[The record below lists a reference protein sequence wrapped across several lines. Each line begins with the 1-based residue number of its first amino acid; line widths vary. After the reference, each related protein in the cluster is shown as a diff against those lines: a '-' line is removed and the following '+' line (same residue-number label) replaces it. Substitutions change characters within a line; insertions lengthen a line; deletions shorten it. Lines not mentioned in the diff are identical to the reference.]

1 MEKNVQYSQSEYD
14 FPLLQFV
21 DPGQQME
28 KTASVQY
35 STEIQDFVSGL
46 EKKANR
52 VYALV
57 NALTAGEYFGPN
69 KNGDYFPEDALRK
82 HHKSFVDNGHVYSH
96 HVNKDPKKSLGD
108 ILYSMYNDR
117 MKRVE
122 LVISLKT
129 DHDKVKDLLEDLA
142 RGKMPATS
150 MGTRVPYD
158 VCSICGHKAKTRK
171 HYCNHL
177 KNNMNAILPDGR
189 RVYANNLTPKFFD
202 ISIVTIPADPTS
214 NIMAVLGG
222 LDKVANFLDKKSE
235 KSVKAEINKEIEGEI
250 SHVSEDPDELIIGSQ
265 KRLSQE
271 QIEKL
276 SEYPFE
282 NVLSTF
288 LGMRIMPLRE
298 DFQKLALYTMGKREL
313 ADILEKEGKVFQSHP
328 HTFEMP
334 DDVSLDRFNEKIA
347 KVFSEED
354 IQQMSLTKPLV
365 VGRVLEKVATNLP
378 DNSAAGITYKGKEY
392 PPGVDPRSYVKR
404 FFADLPSDDDLGPDQ
419 VSAVKNPIAPMVTL
433 GALYAGYAKYFGK
446 TSKSEFT
453 KFLRKSP

>member
-1 MEKNVQYSQSEYD
+1 MNKDVKYSQSDYD

-21 DPGQQME
+21 DPDGPME

-35 STEIQDFVSGL
+35 SPEIQEFVSGL

-82 HHKSFVDNGHVYSH
+82 HHRTFVDNGHVYSH

-108 ILYSMYNDR
+108 ILYSMYNDK

-129 DHDKVKDLLEDLA
+129 DHDKVKNLLEDLA
-142 RGKMPATS
+142 KGKMPATS

-158 VCSICGHKAKTRK
+158 VCSICGNKAKTRK
-171 HYCNHL
+171 HYCSHL

-189 RVYANNLTPKFFD
+189 RVYANNLTPRFFD

-222 LDKVANFLDKKSE
+222 LDKVASFLDKKSE
-235 KSVKAEINKEIEGEI
+235 KNIKAEINKEIKGEI
-250 SHVSEDPDELIIGSQ
+250 SHVSEDPDELIVSTQ
-265 KRLSQE
+265 RRLSQE

-276 SEYPFE
+276 SQYQFE
-282 NVLSTF
+282 DVLSTF
-288 LGMRIMPLRE
+288 LGMGIMPLRE
-298 DFQKLALYTMGKREL
+298 DFQKLALYTMGKKEL
-313 ADILEKEGKVFQSHP
+313 ADRLEKEGKVFQAHP
-328 HTFEMP
+328 RTFEMP
-334 DDVSLDRFNEKIA
+334 EDVSLDRFNEKIA
-347 KVFSEED
+347 EHFSEDD
-354 IQQMSLTKPLV
+354 IRHMSLTKPLV
-365 VGRVLEKVATNLP
+365 VGRILEKVAANLE
-378 DNSAAGITYKGKEY
+378 DNNPGSKYG
-392 PPGVDPRSYVKR
+392 PGVDPRSYLKR
-404 FFADLPSDDDLGPDQ
+404 FFVDLPNDDDLGAEQ
-419 VSAVKNPIAPMVTL
+419 VSPVKNPLAPMATL
-433 GALYAGYAKYFGK
+433 GALYAGYAKIFGK